1 MTNEKDR
8 YKAEHH
14 EGAIGGPS
22 IRDTKTGHFAPK
34 PGGTKIT
41 QDTQKFQSISRI
53 AKPHTYA
60 AFQQCLKLMSNSKSD
75 KVRLDAVK
83 LILAYAWGNP
93 PTMQLNIH
101 QQVDDLSGIT
111 SSDIKMLL
119 SRATESDEED
129 IDVEW
134 EEDEN
139 E

>member
-1 MTNEKDR
+1 M
-8 YKAEHH
+8 
-14 EGAIGGPS
+14 
-22 IRDTKTGHFAPK
+22 
-34 PGGTKIT
+34 
-41 QDTQKFQSISRI
+41 
-53 AKPHTYA
+53 
-60 AFQQCLKLMSNSKSD
+60 
-75 KVRLDAVK
+75 DAVK

-134 EEDEN
+134 EEVE